1 MKKDVLTTKYLAIFL
16 VVCLVIDGILLCWL
30 SPKLDIWNRWM
41 AMIPI
46 IYMILGA
53 FYANFMKKNVDN
65 NPAKLNWLYIYKG
78 IKIVVSIAMMVLYMI
93 FVKQNVKLF
102 LIITAA
108 CYLIALVTETL
119 IYTDYTKQSKKRAIK
134 HE

>member
-30 SPKLDIWNRWM
+30 SPKVEIWNRWM

-53 FYANFMKKNVDN
+53 FYANFMKKNVDS

-78 IKIVVSIAMMVLYMI
+78 IKIVVSIIMMVLYMV
-93 FVKQNVKLF
+93 FVKQNAKLF
-102 LIITAA
+102 LIITAV

-119 IYTDYTKQSKKRAIK
+119 IFTDYTKQSKKSNKA
-134 HE
+134 

>member
-16 VVCLVIDGILLCWL
+16 LVCLVIDGILLCWL
-30 SPKLDIWNRWM
+30 SPKVEIWNRWM

-78 IKIVVSIAMMVLYMI
+78 IKIVVSIAIMVLYMI

-119 IYTDYTKQSKKRAIK
+119 IFTDYTKQSKK
-134 HE
+134 EQ

>member
-119 IYTDYTKQSKKRAIK
+119 IYTDYTKQSKK
-134 HE
+134 EQ

>member
-16 VVCLVIDGILLCWL
+16 LVCLVIDGILLCWL

-78 IKIVVSIAMMVLYMI
+78 IKIVVSIAIMVLYMI

-119 IYTDYTKQSKKRAIK
+119 IFTDYTKQSKK
-134 HE
+134 EQ

>member
-16 VVCLVIDGILLCWL
+16 LLCLVIDGILLCWL
-30 SPKLDIWNRWM
+30 SPKVEIWNRWM

-119 IYTDYTKQSKKRAIK
+119 IYTDYTKQSKK
-134 HE
+134 EQ

>member
-1 MKKDVLTTKYLAIFL
+1 MKKDVLTTKYLAVFL
-16 VVCLVIDGILLCWL
+16 LVCLVIDGILLCWL
-30 SPKLDIWNRWM
+30 SPKEEIWNRWM

-53 FYANFMKKNVDN
+53 FYTNFMKKNVDS

-78 IKIVVSIAMMVLYMI
+78 IKIVVSILMMVLYMI

-102 LIITAA
+102 LIITAS
-108 CYLIALVTETL
+108 CYLIALATETM
-119 IYTDYTKQSKKRAIK
+119 IFTDYAKQLKKSNKA
-134 HE
+134 

>member
-119 IYTDYTKQSKKRAIK
+119 IYTDYMKQSKK
-134 HE
+134 EQ

>member
-78 IKIVVSIAMMVLYMI
+78 IKIVVSIAIMVLYMI

-119 IYTDYTKQSKKRAIK
+119 IFTDYTKQSKK
-134 HE
+134 EQ

>member
-16 VVCLVIDGILLCWL
+16 LVCLVIDGILLCWL

-119 IYTDYTKQSKKRAIK
+119 IYTDYTKQSKK
-134 HE
+134 EQ

>member
-16 VVCLVIDGILLCWL
+16 LVCLVIDGILLCWL
-30 SPKLDIWNRWM
+30 SPKVEIWNRWM

-78 IKIVVSIAMMVLYMI
+78 IKIVVSIAIMVLYMV

-119 IYTDYTKQSKKRAIK
+119 IFTDYTKQSKK
-134 HE
+134 EQ

>member
-16 VVCLVIDGILLCWL
+16 MVCLVIDGILLCWL

-53 FYANFMKKNVDN
+53 FYANFMKKNVDD

-78 IKIVVSIAMMVLYMI
+78 IKIVVSIAMMVLYLV

-119 IYTDYTKQSKKRAIK
+119 IYTDYTKQSKK
-134 HE
+134 EQ

>member
-16 VVCLVIDGILLCWL
+16 IVCLVIDGILLCWL

-78 IKIVVSIAMMVLYMI
+78 IKIVVSIAIMVLYMI

-119 IYTDYTKQSKKRAIK
+119 IFTDYTKQSKK
-134 HE
+134 EQ